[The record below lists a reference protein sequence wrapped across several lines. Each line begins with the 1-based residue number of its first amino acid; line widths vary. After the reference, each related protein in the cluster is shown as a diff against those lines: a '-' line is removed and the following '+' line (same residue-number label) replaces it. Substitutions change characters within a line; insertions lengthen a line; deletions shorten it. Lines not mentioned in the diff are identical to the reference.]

1 MSEASGC
8 HDDRVVS
15 LAARYE
21 CGEHVAVWEELR
33 HQPVSAADAAAVAEA
48 TMRRVARNV
57 DVVVDRLRAAGW
69 RWAYQERVRQAPTD
83 DDLRA
88 IAAVE
93 ERQGPLP
100 VALRACL
107 MHVGEVCLCGT
118 LPGWEPPW
126 YWFDDFV
133 LDPGTYPVMGDPL
146 VLPRTA
152 WMAEDWPSWM
162 AGDLAGLG
170 SDDGVEPRRLYLFA
184 PDEVRKAGMSGGD
197 HYLMLPPAA
206 ADPPLVGVEHR
217 EGVTLVE
224 YLRASL
230 AHGGFAAAEFMAAPP
245 SLLAEISGE
254 LVPF

>member
-1 MSEASGC
+1 
-8 HDDRVVS
+8 VLS

-21 CGEHVAVWEELR
+21 RGEHVAVWEKLR
-33 HQPVSAADAAAVAEA
+33 HQPVSAVDAAAVAEA

-57 DVVVDRLRAAGW
+57 DVVVDRLSAAGW
-69 RWAYQERVRQAPTD
+69 RWAHPEHLRQAPTD
-83 DDLRA
+83 ADLQA
-88 IAAVE
+88 ITAIE
-93 ERQGPLP
+93 GRMGPLP

-126 YWFDDFV
+126 YGFDDYAFH
-133 LDPGTYPVMGDPL
+133 DRGTYPVMGDPL
-146 VLPRTA
+146 VLPQAA
-152 WMAEDWPSWM
+152 WMAEDWPSWTD
-162 AGDLAGLG
+162 GDLAGRG
-170 SDDGVEPRRLYLFA
+170 RDDEAEPERLYLFA
-184 PDEVRKAGMSGGD
+184 PDELHKAGISGGD
-197 HYLMLPPAA
+197 HYLMLPAAA

-230 AHGGFAAAEFMAAPP
+230 AHGGFAAAEFMTPPP